1 MAPTWSSIE
10 ANGRHKVLYYSAKD
24 IYEPVIIFPYLN
36 DTTQKLEVWV
46 TSDQWESISGVAQ
59 FSWFDLAG
67 NELLLPGDSQ
77 SGEAG
82 TNTSSFETSFNVGPI
97 NSTRVLTYNNVSA
110 LFQTTDTTST
120 STVSINNA
128 VLRLQVTASPSSRQ
142 GKEQQPRRGSSQQS
156 QYTHTY
162 WFHPTSL
169 ANCDLLDPGLKL
181 IRGPLQADS
190 GDNSPNK
197 GTGSQQSVTFTV
209 TAQKAVA
216 AWVWLDYS
224 SSQVQG
230 LFDNNGFW
238 LNKGE
243 STSVSFMVYNDWT
256 GDGSWI
262 NSVVVRSLYDN
273 LVD

>member
-1 MAPTWSSIE
+1 M
-10 ANGRHKVLYYSAKD
+10 LYYSAKD

-36 DTTQKLEVWV
+36 DTTQTLEVWV

-59 FSWFDLAG
+59 FAWFDLAG
-67 NELLLPGDSQ
+67 NELLLPGNSQ

-110 LFQTTDTTST
+110 LFLTTDTTST
-120 STVSINNA
+120 SAVSINNA

-142 GKEQQPRRGSSQQS
+142 SKEQQPWRGSSQQS

-169 ANCDLLDPGLKL
+169 ANCDLLDPGLNL
-181 IRGPLQADS
+181 TRGQLQADG

-197 GTGSQQSVTFTV
+197 GTESQQSVTFTV

-243 STSVSFMVYNDWT
+243 SIDVTFMVYNDWT